1 MSEENKE
8 LESVT
13 EEVTETVEEAV
24 TEETTEEI
32 IEETAEAVEVADEE
46 AVQEVTE
53 NSDEEAATE
62 ETEAEEGTVL
72 DGEAVSDEEYV
83 EGELTEAEESKKNS
97 KTAIISVVIA
107 AVVLVAAVAVYF
119 LIGRSNPYAKDYV
132 DVSGKTIEQIADESG
147 LEFTEFLEMYDLPED
162 MPKTT
167 SENAAYYNIPAAK
180 YAEMMGM
187 DFASIKEILGWDDT
201 ITEETT
207 IGDAFDKT
215 TIGKRVGEDQV
226 EAFKAEYELDD
237 SITADTLWV
246 EIRNI
251 VDTKL
256 KEQTEAQ
263 KAEEEAAENADSDE
277 AESAETEGE
286 SAEAPAE
293 DAEAEGSEEAAPEA
307 EENAETKTVE

>member
-8 LESVT
+8 LQEQELEAT
-13 EEVTETVEEAV
+13 AEEVTEV
-24 TEETTEEI
+24 TEETTEE
-32 IEETAEAVEVADEE
+32 AVEVSEE
-46 AVQEVTE
+46 IVEETEEVAE
-53 NSDEEAATE
+53 NSDEEVVQTTETDAE
-62 ETEAEEGTVL
+62 ETATV
-72 DGEAVSDEEYV
+72 DYDNVSDEEYV
-83 EGELTEAEESKKNS
+83 DDQLSEAEESKKNS
-97 KTAIISVVIA
+97 KTAIISIVIA

-147 LEFTEFLEMYDLPED
+147 LEFKEFLEMYNLPED
-162 MPKTT
+162 MPKDT
-167 SENAAYYNIPAAK
+167 SENAAYYNIPTAK

-187 DFASIKEILGWDDT
+187 DFASIKEILGWDET

-215 TIGKRVGEDQV
+215 TVGKRVGEDQI

-237 SITADTLWV
+237 SVTADTLWG
-246 EIRNI
+246 EIRNK

-263 KAEEEAAENADSDE
+263 KAEEEALKAEE
-277 AESAETEGE
+277 
-286 SAEAPAE
+286 
-293 DAEAEGSEEAAPEA
+293 SEEAEEDKDSEEAVSDEEEAKEEAPEKA
-307 EENAETKTVE
+307 DEAETKTVE